1 MEYVLALTGKQ
12 HSELR
17 THLFPSDGK
26 EAVAFL
32 LCGRRAGTQRHRLAV
47 RRVVC
52 VPHEACLG
60 RSDRHVSWPPA
71 VLAPVLVEAER
82 NGLSVVKVHGH
93 PNGFAA
99 FSTTDDKADASL
111 FTEVAE
117 WVGLPVPHASA
128 IMLPDGSMFGR
139 VFADDGEPEPL
150 SRVTVAGDDL
160 WFWDKEQFSGSLPE
174 FTRRHA
180 QAFGDGTA
188 HLLGSLSVAVIG
200 ASGTGSPVIEMLA
213 RLGIGRLVLVDPDIV
228 EEKNLNRILNSTME
242 DARQRRAK
250 VEVLADAVRR
260 MGLGTRV
267 ELFAK
272 SLLDPE
278 VVRAVADCDL
288 VFGCVDSVEGRWI
301 LNRLATFYVL
311 PYFDVGVRLEA
322 DGVGGIDEICGSV
335 NYLQPDG
342 SSLLSRGLFSL
353 EQVRADGAR
362 RRNPEDYENLHREGY
377 IAGVAVDRPAV
388 VSVNMQLASM
398 AVNELLAR
406 LHQYRDEPNADYA
419 RLTVSISQV
428 RFYPEAEGAPCA
440 VLARQ
445 IGRGDVVPLLDNV
458 ELGQCT

>member
-1 MEYVLALTGKQ
+1 
-12 HSELR
+12 
-17 THLFPSDGK
+17 
-26 EAVAFL
+26 
-32 LCGRRAGTQRHRLAV
+32 
-47 RRVVC
+47 
-52 VPHEACLG
+52 
-60 RSDRHVSWPPA
+60 
-71 VLAPVLVEAER
+71 
-82 NGLSVVKVHGH
+82 
-93 PNGFAA
+93 
-99 FSTTDDKADASL
+99 
-111 FTEVAE
+111 
-117 WVGLPVPHASA
+117 
-128 IMLPDGSMFGR
+128 
-139 VFADDGEPEPL
+139 
-150 SRVTVAGDDL
+150 
-160 WFWDKEQFSGSLPE
+160 
-174 FTRRHA
+174 
-180 QAFGDGTA
+180 
-188 HLLGSLSVAVIG
+188 
-200 ASGTGSPVIEMLA
+200 
-213 RLGIGRLVLVDPDIV
+213 VDPDTV

-260 MGLGTRV
+260 MGLGTCV
-267 ELFAK
+267 EPFDK

-322 DGVGGIDEICGSV
+322 DGAGGIDEICGSV

-362 RRNPEDYENLHREGY
+362 RRNPGDYENLRREGY

-428 RFYPEAEGAPCA
+428 RFYPEAEGAPCP

>member
-12 HSELR
+12 HSELYA
-17 THLFPSDGK
+17 HLFPSDGK
-26 EAVAFL
+26 EAVAIL
-32 LCGRRAGTQRHRLAV
+32 LCGRRAGASRHRLAV
-47 RRVVC
+47 RQVVC
-52 VPHEACLG
+52 VPHEACLE
-60 RSDRHVSWPPA
+60 RSARHVSWPPA
-71 VLAPVLVEAER
+71 VIAPALVEAER
-82 NGLSVVKVHGH
+82 SGLSVVKVHGH

-99 FSTTDDKADASL
+99 FSRTDDEADASL
-111 FTEVAE
+111 FPEIAE
-117 WVGLPVPHASA
+117 WVGAPVPHASA

-139 VFADDGEPEPL
+139 VFVDDKQERL

-160 WFWDKEQFSGSLPE
+160 WFWDADHFVDELPE

-180 QAFGDGTA
+180 QAFGSGTA

-250 VEVLADAVRR
+250 VDVLAAAVRR

-267 ELFAK
+267 ETFAK
-272 SLLDPE
+272 SLLDPQ

-301 LNRLATFYVL
+301 LNRLATFYVV

-322 DGVGGIDEICGSV
+322 DGSGGIDEICGSV

-342 SSLLSRGLFSL
+342 SSLLSRRLFSL
-353 EQVRADGAR
+353 EQVRAEGAR
-362 RRNPEDYENLHREGY
+362 RQNPEGYESLRREGY

-440 VLARQ
+440 VLGRQ
-445 IGRGDVVPLLDNV
+445 LGRGDVIPLLDNV